1 MYSTDRIL
9 MNLRNRKLVE
19 FLILFIFIPVMLIFI
34 NHIAGRLIIPVLL
47 ITSFI
52 LFKQLQKDPA
62 FDRHSLWKGRLNK
75 KEIKRIFYRF
85 IPGALLLGVLTYFF
99 LPDLFLVFP
108 KEAPGFW
115 LLVMILYPLVS
126 VYPQELIF
134 RTYIFHRY
142 QSVFFEKYGMITASA
157 VAFGMYHLFFCNWIA
172 PVLSFAGGFLF
183 ASTYARTR
191 STEAVAL
198 EHALWGDFIFTVG
211 LGMYFYG
218 GNI

>member
-1 MYSTDRIL
+1 
-9 MNLRNRKLVE
+9 MNIKSRKIVE
-19 FLILFIFIPVMLIFI
+19 FLVLFIFIPVMLIFI

-52 LFKQLQKDPA
+52 VFKQLQKDPA

-75 KEIKRIFYRF
+75 KEIKGIIYRF
-85 IPGALLLGVLTYFF
+85 IPGALLVGVLTYFF
-99 LPDLFLVFP
+99 LPDHFLAFP
-108 KEAPGFW
+108 KEVPGFW
-115 LLVMILYPLVS
+115 ILVMILYPLIS
-126 VYPQELIF
+126 VYPQEVIF

-142 QSVFFEKYGMITASA
+142 QSVFSGKHEMITASA

-183 ASTYARTR
+183 ASTYARSR
-191 STEAVAL
+191 STAAVVL
-198 EHALWGDFIFTVG
+198 EHALWGDLIFTIG